1 MGMGTPPPPTKK
13 DLRNSQ
19 KAGRVPG
26 GHAPR
31 KGQCGRE
38 GSAAL
43 QTRRGVIL
51 NGAQE
56 EPGTENSLPA
66 YEPPCRGEPIR
77 GTRVVESIGRG
88 ASQKVWLQHK
98 LGGR

>member
-1 MGMGTPPPPTKK
+1 MGFRNSMLGRKGPWGREPPPPPTKK

-19 KAGRVPG
+19 KAGRVPR
-26 GHAPR
+26 GHAPW

-66 YEPPCRGEPIR
+66 YEPLMGSPSEEPGWWR
-77 GTRVVESIGRG
+77 
-88 ASQKVWLQHK
+88 A
-98 LGGR
+98 